1 VYLLLKATI
10 EGDMPELQ
18 EKLCSLTEAA
28 SLIKDGT
35 RITFGGMSVH
45 NHPMA
50 FIYELIRKGV
60 KDLDVVG
67 HVSADD
73 VDILVGAGCVRRIEI
88 SYVGLEEFGLAPN
101 FRRAVE
107 RGEIELAEYSEPVSF
122 ERFRCSARGQS
133 FFPTHEMLGTDLP
146 RYNPDIKEM
155 VSPFDGRICH
165 IVPAADPEWVV
176 LHAPMGDKYGNVLF
190 FQNRQLPED
199 LDLIASRA
207 TRNVIVTV
215 EEIVDRNKV
224 IRLSHLNLIPRFR
237 TRAIVEVPFGAHPS
251 SCLQVYDNDREHL
264 KMYAQMARTQGD
276 FKKYLDKY
284 VYGVKSHMD
293 YLELIGIEA
302 LMRLRH
308 VGGCL

>member
-1 VYLLLKATI
+1 
-10 EGDMPELQ
+10 MPELQ
-18 EKLCSLTEAA
+18 EKLCSLSEAA
-28 SLIKDGT
+28 NLIKDGT

-60 KDLDVVG
+60 RDLDVVG

-73 VDILVGAGCVRRIEI
+73 LDILVGAGCVRRIEI

-107 RGEIELAEYSEPVSF
+107 GGEVELAEYSEPVSF

-155 VSPFDGRICH
+155 VSPFDNRICH
-165 IVPAADPEWVV
+165 IVPAAEPEWVV

-224 IRLSHLNLIPRFR
+224 VRLSHLNLIPRFR
-237 TRAIVEVPFGAHPS
+237 TTAIVEVPYGAHPS
-251 SCLQVYDNDREHL
+251 SCIQVYDNDREHL
-264 KMYAQMARTQGD
+264 RMYAQMARKPDD
-276 FKKYLDKY
+276 FKRYLDKY
-284 VYGVKSHMD
+284 VYGVTSHMD
-293 YLELIGIEA
+293 YLELIGIET
-302 LMRLRH
+302 LMKLRH

>member
-1 VYLLLKATI
+1 LNAKI
-10 EGDMPELQ
+10 EVDMPKLQ

-28 SLIKDGT
+28 GLINDGT

-60 KDLDVVG
+60 RDLEIVG

-165 IVPAADPEWVV
+165 IVPAAEPEWVV

-207 TRNVIVTV
+207 SRNVIVTV

-237 TRAIVEVPFGAHPS
+237 TTAIVEVPYGAHPS

-264 KMYAQMARTQGD
+264 RMYAQMARTPDD
-276 FKKYLDKY
+276 FKKYMDKY

-293 YLELIGIEA
+293 YLELIGIET
-302 LMRLRH
+302 LMKLRH

>member
-1 VYLLLKATI
+1 MPQGGKYREV
-10 EGDMPELQ
+10 DMPGLR
-18 EKLCSLTEAA
+18 EKRCSLSEAA

-35 RITFGGMSVH
+35 RIAFGGMSVH

-50 FIYELIRKGV
+50 FIYELIRRRIR
-60 KDLDVVG
+60 DLTIVG

-73 VDILVGAGCVRRIEI
+73 VDILVGAGCVKKIEI

-107 RGEIELAEYSEPVSF
+107 NGEIELAEYSEPVAF
-122 ERFRCSARGQS
+122 ERFQCSARGQS
-133 FFPTHEMLGTDLP
+133 FFPTREMLGTDLP
-146 RYNPDIKEM
+146 KYNPDIREM
-155 VSPFDGRICH
+155 VSPFDGRQCH

-176 LHAPMGDKYGNVLF
+176 LHAPMGDQYGNVLF

-207 TRNVIVTV
+207 ARNLIVTV

-224 IRLSHLNLIPRFR
+224 LRLSHLNQIPRFR
-237 TRAIVEVPFGAHPS
+237 TTAIVEVPYGAHPS

-264 KMYAQMARTQGD
+264 KMYARVARD
-276 FKKYLDKY
+276 PAEFKKYLEKY
-284 VYGVKSHMD
+284 VHGVKSHME
-293 YLELIGIEA
+293 YLNLIGLER
-302 LMRLRH
+302 LMKIRR
-308 VGGCL
+308 VGGNL